1 MNGIEILEN
10 GNFILE
16 TTLTKRQVS
25 KFKSLVKNLIIENG
39 NAYVPINELHG
50 VLLTSGKSKAQTI
63 VNNHSDVVK
72 AYLVRE
78 PILFEKYKVSSAIS
92 PVGLYNLLEEL
103 AKENPAKAT
112 EYRASLA
119 LLSTIIANH
128 PQLALSAQK
137 EAKIQKSI
145 NNSIIAKLKKKNKT
159 CQLSHIDFTN
169 DDEKHVHHIEG
180 KSEDP
185 SLVNDEKNLIVIKGT
200 IHHDYHR
207 WLSKKGY
214 PINIGT
220 LKLYAKEKNY
230 SIPKIDNFV

>member
-1 MNGIEILEN
+1 MKGIEIL
-10 GNFILE
+10 GDGKFLLE
-16 TTLTKRQVS
+16 TSLTPGQVS
-25 KFKSLVKNLIIENG
+25 KFNGLVDNLIIEKG
-39 NAYVPINELHG
+39 TAYVPIDQLHG
-50 VLLTSGKSKAQTI
+50 VLLTSSKAKAQTI
-63 VNNHSDVVK
+63 VNNHADVVK

-78 PILFEKYKVSSAIS
+78 PILFAKHKVSSAIN

-103 AKENPAKAT
+103 AKENPARAT

-137 EAKIQKSI
+137 EGKSQKIKNDSI
-145 NNSIIAKLKKKNKT
+145 FSRLKKKHAI
-159 CQLSHIDFTN
+159 CQLSQKDFTN
-169 DDEKHVHHIEG
+169 DEKHVHHIEG

-200 IHHDYHR
+200 IHNDYHG

-214 PINIGT
+214 PINKGS

-230 SIPKIDNFV
+230 SISAIDDCA